1 MAKPQNTGVRRVIR
15 ATFFSIAGLRAAWLH
30 EAAFRQ
36 ECAAAAVLLPAAFW
50 IGGSAVEKAL
60 LAGSCLLVLIV
71 ELVNSAIEATVDRVG
86 TDRHSLAARAKDL
99 GSAAVMISLVLL
111 ALTWGLVAWERFFA
125 AAGPPS

>member
-1 MAKPQNTGVRRVIR
+1 MANPHNTGLRRVVR

-36 ECAAAAVLLPAAFW
+36 ECAAFVVLLPAAFW
-50 IGGSAVEKAL
+50 LGGTAVERAL

-86 TDRHSLAARAKDL
+86 TETHALAARAKDL
-99 GSAAVMISLVLL
+99 GSAAVFVSLLSVGLI
-111 ALTWGLVAWERFFA
+111 WGLIAWERLL
-125 AAGPPS
+125 